1 MSGSRRLLIIGG
13 IALAVWGM
21 SYGLW
26 YAVFAEHQALDSI
39 GASLA
44 GGFAAAADR
53 NPAAMENSLE
63 QYREAKYVYDRQ
75 VDVHGHWIGLAML
88 LIVLGIGFDRVS
100 FPERLRLFLAM
111 GLLVGA
117 VVFPL
122 GVLLETISHG
132 PLPRAIA
139 IAGSAFVVASL
150 LGAAMGVVS
159 RRSSVINAD

>member
-26 YAVFAEHQALDSI
+26 YAVSAEHQDLDSI
-39 GASLA
+39 GTSLA

-53 NPAAMENSLE
+53 NPVVMESSLE
-63 QYREAKYVYDRQ
+63 QYREAKYVYERR

-88 LIVLGIGFDRVS
+88 LIVLGIGFDRVN

-122 GVLLETISHG
+122 GVLLQTISHG

-139 IAGSAFVVASL
+139 IAGSAVVIAAL
-150 LGAAMGVVS
+150 LGCAASVMVRG
-159 RRSSVINAD
+159 SSAVAAD